1 MNANQSVEV
10 ASPDL
15 LQELGELKVV
25 VNSLKIERDKIVE
38 EQETVKKEL
47 EIDLET
53 KAKKEK
59 LLENDIEDLKSE
71 IETKEKKEKVLE
83 NDIKDLKSEISK
95 LKKIEQDNHNLVN
108 EVGEVQ
114 NKLNL
119 ALTD

>member
-1 MNANQSVEV
+1 M
-10 ASPDL
+10 
-15 LQELGELKVV
+15 G
-25 VNSLKIERDKIVE
+25 VE

-59 LLENDIEDLKSE
+59 
-71 IETKEKKEKVLE
+71 VLE

-95 LKKIEQDNHNLVN
+95 LKKLEQDNHNLVN

-119 ALTD
+119 ALTDIESANKLNEAHLDKFENLQSLHKSSEEKLMIEIERLKKEIVSLRQKLEN